1 MMKQNQHPNVI
12 YILADDMGYGDF
24 GIFSDGSARTPNL
37 DRLVRQGCAMS
48 HCYAASPVCAPAR
61 AALLTGRYPHRTGAV
76 DTYEAIGGDRMAL
89 REVTLADV
97 YRANGYRTGLIGK
110 WHLGLIGKEYHPCR
124 RGFDTFIGFRGGWSD
139 YYQYK
144 LDRNG
149 ILEASDG
156 TYMTDVIT
164 EESIRFIRENREHPF
179 FLHAAYNAPHFPFQC
194 PEEYAAPFRERFN
207 PHSGD
212 SVRNDRLYG

>member
-110 WHLGLIGKEYHPCR
+110 WHLGLIGKEYHPAA
-124 RGFDTFIGFRGGWSD
+124 GALTPSSGSAAAG
-139 YYQYK
+139 
-144 LDRNG
+144 
-149 ILEASDG
+149 
-156 TYMTDVIT
+156 VIITNTNWIAT
-164 EESIRFIRENREHPF
+164 EFWKP
-179 FLHAAYNAPHFPFQC
+179 LTAPI
-194 PEEYAAPFRERFN
+194 
-207 PHSGD
+207 
-212 SVRNDRLYG
+212 